1 MHVRVAISQKANE
14 IDLPDTIKVID
25 YMIINNAMVLLVLG
39 DFLYL
44 DWLWAEVCGWFVCS
58 HLSKNSVN
66 TAVAFTHCQR
76 AGIAAAEEEDGGT
89 PPAAQPS
96 VLNLDPSSY
105 RFVAGA
111 NPPKK

>member
-1 MHVRVAISQKANE
+1 M
-14 IDLPDTIKVID
+14 
-25 YMIINNAMVLLVLG
+25 
-39 DFLYL
+39 LYL
-44 DWLWAEVCGWFVCS
+44 PMVVGQLQITPLIIAAQVKHFMYYPLVGWFVCS

-76 AGIAAAEEEDGGT
+76 ARIAAAEEEDGGT

-105 RFVAGA
+105 RFVAGT
-111 NPPKK
+111 NP